1 MTVERRTDLLLLMI
15 IMMSGRVAAHAFA
28 ADQFQEALPGRYSTP
43 GNVVRALRVLFL
55 LSSDPSLA
63 IQHPPLFVLAEFL
76 AAAAQSGN
84 GTAAVPISSSA
95 ATRCDY
101 ACNKGKSLDSRLP
114 S

>member
-1 MTVERRTDLLLLMI
+1 
-15 IMMSGRVAAHAFA
+15 MSGRVAAHAFA

-76 AAAAQSGN
+76 AAATQSGS

-95 ATRCDY
+95 ATPCDY
-101 ACNKGKSLDSRLP
+101 ALSFSFIVLSALQRFSPASDNEYVRYARA
-114 S
+114 